1 MKKNKFLSLIVVFLF
16 AFNALS
22 DFKSDIKINSN
33 SIEFLKESKKINFFD
48 SVEINSKYVN
58 IKAESAT
65 YDQKEDVI
73 SFSGKPS
80 IIKSKRDG
88 NLFNGKAEKI
98 LFFND
103 EEVHL
108 IGNASMKY
116 EDISISSNIII
127 FNPQSGK
134 MTSGWKF
141 MLEVKQITKSIK
153 DKKILSQIS
162 FEVGKGEIYGL
173 LGPNGAGKTTTFY
186 IIAGLINS
194 EEGKILLLDEDISDL
209 QMHKR
214 SKLGIK
220 YLPQEPSIFQGLT
233 VYENLRGLAELS
245 LQNQNDIKEFIESS
259 IEEFGLSEISN
270 LKGRQLSGGQRR
282 KVEIAR
288 TLAAKPKVILMD
300 EPFAGIDPIAIEDIK
315 NVLKK
320 LVDKNIGILI
330 TDHNVRET
338 LEICN
343 QAAIINNGEII
354 AEGDKDE
361 LINNKLVKKVYL
373 GDMYN

>member
-1 MKKNKFLSLIVVFLF
+1 
-16 AFNALS
+16 
-22 DFKSDIKINSN
+22 
-33 SIEFLKESKKINFFD
+33 
-48 SVEINSKYVN
+48 
-58 IKAESAT
+58 
-65 YDQKEDVI
+65 
-73 SFSGKPS
+73 
-80 IIKSKRDG
+80 
-88 NLFNGKAEKI
+88 
-98 LFFND
+98 
-103 EEVHL
+103 
-108 IGNASMKY
+108 
-116 EDISISSNIII
+116 
-127 FNPQSGK
+127 
-134 MTSGWKF
+134 

-162 FEVGKGEIYGL
+162 FKVGKGEIYGL

-209 QMHKR
+209 PMHKR

-245 LQNQNDIKEFIESS
+245 LKNQNDIKEFIESS

-320 LVDKNIGILI
+320 LVDKNIGVLI

-354 AEGDKDE
+354 AEGNKDE